1 MAVIQ
6 ISKIQIRRG
15 LKTSGI
21 GIPQLSSAEF
31 AWAID
36 SQELFIGNGS
46 VAEGAP
52 YVGNTKILTEHD
64 NILELAASYRFA
76 SSDPSVPYSIA
87 RPLQGKLDETVSVA
101 DFGAVGDGSTD
112 CVAAFQLA
120 FDQLF
125 QNTNSIYKKVLLVP
139 NGEYLFLTD
148 IKIPSTVI
156 MRGETRDGAVLNIG
170 SNNVTFITEDG
181 KEVADFNSTNRP
193 KNVSIENLT
202 FLRTLGEVVITG
214 VADSVFKNVKFK
226 GDYVLGDTVAS
237 LSSQNAAVY
246 WQNNLLGTRV
256 DGVTFDSCL
265 FESNALGV
273 KCIQTL
279 VAQTKVTFKDSKFF
293 IGDVGVYINGVNAQS
308 NNWVFDH
315 SYFEEIAKQAFI
327 ATHGKDTLFIFCDFK
342 NCGNGVNTAASPA
355 YEVVSFGDSENNQ
368 LISCTSNRHQS
379 AGITSLSTTAAVA
392 EVSNAATA
400 KFIDR
405 NHTAIYLSDSYRP
418 LAVFPAASRYIYV
431 EYSLHLSSYTRI
443 GKLTISIDD
452 DLSSAAITDEYQY
465 STSLIAQPGGA
476 LMTNFEFNVELKDND
491 TDSGIE
497 TILLSYQNPLTSG
510 ATGTISYNITYG
522 V

>member
-46 VAEGAP
+46 IAEGAP

-76 SSDPSVPYSIA
+76 SSDPSIGYSVA

-112 CVAAFQLA
+112 CVAAFETA
-120 FDQLF
+120 FNQLF

-148 IKIPSTVI
+148 LKIPSTVVL
-156 MRGETRDGAVLNIG
+156 RGETRDGAVLNIG
-170 SNNVTFITEDG
+170 ANNVTFITEDG
-181 KEVADFNSTNRP
+181 HEVADFNSTNRP

-202 FLRTLGEVVITG
+202 FLRTQGVVEITG
-214 VADSVFKNVKFK
+214 LADSAFKGVKFK
-226 GDYVLGDTVAS
+226 GNYVLGNSVVDLAS
-237 LSSQNAAVY
+237 RTAAVY
-246 WQNNLLGTRV
+246 WRNNLLGTRV
-256 DGVTFDSCL
+256 DNVTFDGCL
-265 FESNALGV
+265 FESNALSI
-273 KCIQTL
+273 KCVQTL
-279 VAQTKVTFKDSKFF
+279 VAQTKVTFKNSKFF
-293 IGDVGVYINGVNAQS
+293 IGDVGVYISGVTTQS
-308 NNWVFDH
+308 NNWTFDH
-315 SYFEEIAKQAFI
+315 SEFEEIAKQAFI
-327 ATHGKDTLFIFCDFK
+327 STQGRDTLFIFCDFK
-342 NCGNGVNTAASPA
+342 NCGNGVNTAALPA
-355 YEVVSFGDSENNQ
+355 YQVVTFGESLNNQ
-368 LISCTSNRHQS
+368 LISCTSNRHQA
-379 AGITSLSTTAAVA
+379 AGITTLSTTAAIA
-392 EVSNAATA
+392 EVSNASAA

-405 NHTAIYLSDSYRP
+405 NHTDIYLSDSYRP

-431 EYSLHLSSYTRI
+431 EYSLHLSSYSRI

-491 TDSGIE
+491 TDSGID
-497 TILLSYQNPLTSG
+497 TILLSYQNPLASG
-510 ATGTISYNITYG
+510 STGTISYNITYG